1 MSSLVFVAPVVFL
14 ALCLVPA
21 LLLRR
26 KTYPRA
32 QDYFVSSNHTPPG
45 VIQNSSIAYVLK
57 LSIFGPLFAWGAS
70 GDFWPAIASSTFLGL
85 GLYLIYVLRRPMLGF
100 LGDALSRDR
109 SFTMNEFV
117 ARRHGNDPRVRLLAS
132 GLTIFAL
139 AGLIVCEMIGLATI
153 LKPLLSDHAGLYG
166 LSVTGALAL
175 TVLYTMPSGNSGVMY
190 AAQMQLG
197 VLYLGLFGAATFLLY
212 LQVSELRPMPPH
224 ATLAIV
230 FAAVFCAVIPI
241 YRRSRYVDNNLI
253 TKPELDVD
261 GSRDP
266 SGAKPLRGF
275 QRILNVCITVFAV
288 LVVVIALMQFS
299 SQGLTVILRDS
310 TMALLAGTRV
320 PGLGL
325 VSLVLLPAFHP
336 IVDMTNWQRIAAFEK
351 DRDAGLDEASEWSA
365 AFKRFCVI
373 YAAES
378 PLAWLF
384 MCAFGAIVVVS
395 MTAPEGTDVMQAF
408 LAQVISQQNSVA
420 EIALSLLLV
429 GVLAMA
435 LSTMISLFSA
445 SLCTL
450 RYDVLPNVWPEP
462 EPAPGEVRASDE
474 AKATRR
480 TVAAGAA
487 LCLAILAAFYF
498 FAEYLQITFTGGK
511 FLALVFA
518 FSCAQLSFVPLVLG
532 PLIGRTREGSGAVS
546 PPWALGILGL
556 GTAVG
561 VGAAAAYL
569 ATGHEPWLWA
579 AIPACLAA
587 GALLFGVARLQSA
600 AEA

>member
-1 MSSLVFVAPVVFL
+1 
-14 ALCLVPA
+14 
-21 LLLRR
+21 
-26 KTYPRA
+26 
-32 QDYFVSSNHTPPG
+32 
-45 VIQNSSIAYVLK
+45 
-57 LSIFGPLFAWGAS
+57 
-70 GDFWPAIASSTFLGL
+70 
-85 GLYLIYVLRRPMLGF
+85 
-100 LGDALSRDR
+100 
-109 SFTMNEFV
+109 
-117 ARRHGNDPRVRLLAS
+117 VRLLAS
-132 GLTIFAL
+132 GLTTFAL

-153 LKPLLSDHAGLYG
+153 LKPLLSDHAGLCG
-166 LSVTGALAL
+166 LSVAGALAL
-175 TVLYTMPSGNSGVMY
+175 MVLYTTLSGNSGVMY
-190 AAQMQLG
+190 VAQMQLG

-253 TKPELDVD
+253 TRLESDVD
-261 GSRDP
+261 AARDP

-275 QRILNVCITVFAV
+275 QRILNLCITVFAV

-299 SQGLTVILRDS
+299 SQGLTAILRDS

-325 VSLVLLPAFHP
+325 IALALLPAFHP

-351 DRDAGLDEASEWSA
+351 DRDASLDESSQWST
-365 AFKRFCVI
+365 AFKRFCLT

-395 MTAPEGTDVMQAF
+395 MTAPGGTDVMQAF

-429 GVLAMA
+429 SVLAMA

-462 EPAPGEVRASDE
+462 APGEARASDE

-532 PLIGRTREGSGAVS
+532 PLIGRTGERSGAVS

-556 GTAVG
+556 GTVVG
-561 VGAAAAYL
+561 VGAVAMYL
-569 ATGHEPWLWA
+569 ASGHEPWLWA
-579 AIPACLAA
+579 AIPACLAT
-587 GALLFGVARLQSA
+587 GASLFGVARLQTA
-600 AEA
+600 AAA

>member
-1 MSSLVFVAPVVFL
+1 MSSLVFLAPVVFL
-14 ALCLVPA
+14 ALCLVPV

-57 LSIFGPLFAWGAS
+57 LSIFGPLFTWGAS
-70 GDFWPAIASSTFLGL
+70 GDFWPAIVSAAFLGL
-85 GLYLIYVLRRPMLGF
+85 GLYLIYVLRRPLLGF
-100 LGDALSRDR
+100 LGGALSRDR
-109 SFTMNEFV
+109 SFTMSEFV
-117 ARRHGNDPRVRLLAS
+117 TRRHGNDPRVRLLAS

-153 LKPLLSDHAGLYG
+153 LKPLLSDHAGLCS
-166 LSVTGALAL
+166 LAVAGALAL
-175 TVLYTMPSGNSGVMY
+175 MVLYTTLSGNSGVMY

-224 ATLAIV
+224 ATLAVV
-230 FAAVFCAVIPI
+230 FAAAFCAIIPI

-253 TKPELDVD
+253 TKPASDID
-261 GSRDP
+261 AARDP
-266 SGAKPLRGF
+266 SGAKPLRGI

-299 SQGLTVILRDS
+299 SQSLTVILRDS
-310 TMALLAGTRV
+310 AAALLAGTRV
-320 PGLGL
+320 PGMGL
-325 VSLVLLPAFHP
+325 VALALLPVFHP

-351 DRDAGLDEASEWSA
+351 DRDAGLDEASKWFT

-395 MTAPEGTDVMQAF
+395 MTAPQGTDVMQAF

-420 EIALSLLLV
+420 EMALSLLLV
-429 GVLAMA
+429 SVLAMA

-450 RYDVLPNVWPEP
+450 RYDVLPNIWP
-462 EPAPGEVRASDE
+462 EPAPGEVRASAE
-474 AKATRR
+474 AKAARR
-480 TVAAGAA
+480 TFAAGAA

-498 FAEYLQITFTGGK
+498 FAEYLQITFTGSK

-518 FSCAQLSFVPLVLG
+518 FCCAQLSFVPLVLG
-532 PLIGRTREGSGAVS
+532 PLVGRTGERSGTIS

-556 GTAVG
+556 GTAAG
-561 VGAAAAYL
+561 VVAAAAYL

-579 AIPACLAA
+579 AIPACLAT
-587 GALLFGVARLQSA
+587 GTLLFGVARLQSA
-600 AEA
+600 AAA